1 MTSTKPIAHLLLAL
15 ILVTVS
21 LSILI
26 ITHTNESVKALDFA
40 RLYTM
45 RWMKGDGDSALL
57 WLRDDSWLSDQC
69 QASVNLTS
77 DSVCLARRTEIRDGI
92 LRNMKCD
99 TYGSQ
104 TCSYLKLILRALV
117 RTSTTERVGNAT
129 SPFKVFGSN
138 LKGKAPNG
146 ESYQQILQNIIK
158 DAPRIFHGAY
168 KAEQSDK
175 TLVLRSALYNLIMMA
190 ILGNLVM
197 HICDSYENLRPAR
210 PWVRV
215 ITFIMVFITAFILFC
230 VNPGNALVLWLIL
243 APAMVS
249 LLYFELFLDETIVR
263 PW

>member
-1 MTSTKPIAHLLLAL
+1 MTTTKPIAHLLLAL
-15 ILVTVS
+15 ILVTMS

-26 ITHTNESVKALDFA
+26 ITHTNDSVKALDFA

-57 WLRDDSWLSDQC
+57 WLRDDSWLTAQC
-69 QASVNLTS
+69 QESMNLTT
-77 DSVCLARRTEIRDGI
+77 DLVCLGRRTEIRDGI

-104 TCSYLKLILRALV
+104 TCSYLKLVLQALV
-117 RTSTTERVGNAT
+117 RTSTTERVGNST
-129 SPFKVFGSN
+129 TPFKVFGTN

-168 KAEQSDK
+168 KAEQSDN
-175 TLVLRSALYNLIMMA
+175 TLVLRSALYNLIMVA

-197 HICDSYENLRPAR
+197 HICDSYESLRPAR

-215 ITFIMVFITAFILFC
+215 ITFIMVFITAFTLFC
-230 VNPGNALVLWLIL
+230 IHPGNALVLWLIL
-243 APAMVS
+243 APAMAT
-249 LLYFELFLDETIVR
+249 LLYFEVFLDETIVR